1 MLAKILK
8 NPLLLQSLW
17 SIMARFVGVGLNF
30 GVAILIAQ
38 KLPESEA
45 GMFLLLITYV
55 TGFALFSRIGLDQ
68 LLMKEVASSHEDDL
82 HFRGSFL
89 RSSYNFITL
98 LSIVFMA
105 FWLVL
110 SPLIRTYSFDG
121 EIELDYLL
129 FAGIGILFYNF
140 VILNSTYLKAIQ
152 KTVIAVLAQN
162 ALPAT
167 ALIIVLALFWNSF
180 ELNQR
185 YIYLYTVSLVLAG
198 SFAIFLTWSYLPSKT
213 DSNVEPQQPQQP
225 QKLGFTYL
233 FKRSLP
239 LAPVAIFSFLMIFA
253 DTIMV
258 SFFLPNS
265 DVAYYNIAGRVSFVI
280 LFFLGA
286 LEATI
291 YPRLLNV
298 YKHKPEQLQ
307 SFFWQSTAL
316 VIGIV
321 LSVTVMMYLLSDW
334 ILLAFGENYVA
345 GSQKSLGLLLIA
357 QLLRA
362 ASITFSFMFIIRE
375 KVRFLN
381 IILVLA
387 LVINLA
393 SNVIFIKMFGIE
405 GAALATL
412 ISNGVLLLS
421 VLVLFMTNKLLT
433 LPPQQETKLQEP
445 KQKKQGGQTT

>member
-8 NPLLLQSLW
+8 NPLLMQSLW
-17 SIMARFVGVGLNF
+17 SIIARFVGVGLNF
-30 GVAILIAQ
+30 AVAILIAQ
-38 KLPESEA
+38 KLPASEA

-55 TGFALFSRIGLDQ
+55 TGFSLFSRIGLDQ
-68 LLMKEVASSHEDDL
+68 LLMKEVASSHEDDA
-82 HFRGSFL
+82 HFRGNFL
-89 RSSYNFITL
+89 RSSYKFVIL
-98 LSIVFMA
+98 LSLLFMVL
-105 FWLVL
+105 WLVL
-110 SPLIRTYSFDG
+110 SPLIRHYSFDG
-121 EIELDYLL
+121 EIELNYLF

-152 KTVIAVLAQN
+152 KTVIAVLSQN

-167 ALIIVLALFWNSF
+167 ALIIVLALFWDSF

-185 YIYLYTVSLVLAG
+185 YINLYTLSLVIAG
-198 SFAIFLTWSYLPSKT
+198 SFAFYLTRSHLPSKK
-213 DSNVEPQQPQQP
+213 DEGSNSKP
-225 QKLGFTYL
+225 LSFTTL
-233 FKRSLP
+233 FKKSLP

-265 DVAYYNIAGRVSFVI
+265 DVAFYNIAGRVSFVI

-298 YKHKPEQLQ
+298 YKHKQDQLQ

-316 VIGIV
+316 VITIV
-321 LSVTVMMYLLSDW
+321 LSVSVVMYLLSEW

-375 KVRFLN
+375 KVRYLN

-387 LVINLA
+387 LIINLVC
-393 SNVIFIKMFGIE
+393 NVIFIQKYGIE

-412 ISNGVLLLS
+412 ISNGVLLFS
-421 VLVLFMTNKLLT
+421 VLALFMTNKLLNI
-433 LPPQQETKLQEP
+433 PANKPQGESA
-445 KQKKQGGQTT
+445 

>member
-1 MLAKILK
+1 MLGKILK
-8 NPLLLQSLW
+8 NPLLIQSLW
-17 SIMARFVGVGLNF
+17 SIIARFIGVGLNF
-30 GVAILIAQ
+30 AVAILIAQ
-38 KLPESEA
+38 KLPESDA

-68 LLMKEVASSHEDDL
+68 LLMKEVASAHEEDSN
-82 HFRGSFL
+82 FRGKFL
-89 RSSYNFITL
+89 KSSYKFIMLLSLLFITL
-98 LSIVFMA
+98 
-105 FWLVL
+105 WLVL
-110 SPLIRTYSFDG
+110 SPLIKKYSFDG
-121 EIELDYLL
+121 DIELNYLF
-129 FAGIGILFYNF
+129 FAGLGILFYNF

-152 KTVIAVLAQN
+152 RTVIAVLSQN

-167 ALIIVLALFWNSF
+167 TLIMVLALFWNSF

-185 YIYLYTVSLVLAG
+185 YIYLYTLSLILAG
-198 SFAIFLTWSYLPSKT
+198 SFSIYLTWSYLPSRTNTFKVKYLSFT
-213 DSNVEPQQPQQP
+213 DLL
-225 QKLGFTYL
+225 K
-233 FKRSLP
+233 KSLP

-265 DVAYYNIAGRVSFVI
+265 DVAFYNVAGRISFVI

-291 YPRLLNV
+291 YPRLLNI
-298 YKHKPEQLQ
+298 YKHKQEQLH

-316 VIGIV
+316 VISIV
-321 LSVTVMMYLLSDW
+321 LSVTMVMYFLSDW
-334 ILLAFGENYVA
+334 ILLAFGENYVT

-375 KVRFLN
+375 KVHLLN

-387 LVINLA
+387 LTINLGC
-393 SNVIFIKMFGIE
+393 NVIFIQIYGIE

-412 ISNGVLLLS
+412 ISNGVLLFS
-421 VLVLFMTNKLLT
+421 VLALFMKNKLLT
-433 LPPQQETKLQEP
+433 PLINTTQNIGKETA
-445 KQKKQGGQTT
+445 

>member
-1 MLAKILK
+1 MLAKILN
-8 NPLLLQSLW
+8 NPLLMQSLW
-17 SIMARFVGVGLNF
+17 SIIARFVGVGLNF
-30 GVAILIAQ
+30 AVAILIAQ

-68 LLMKEVASSHEDDL
+68 LLMKEVASAHEDDV

-89 RSSYNFITL
+89 RSSYKFIII
-98 LSIVFMA
+98 LSIIFIA
-105 FWLVL
+105 FWLLL
-110 SPLIRTYSFDG
+110 SPLIRDYSFDG
-121 EIELDYLL
+121 EIELNYLL

-152 KTVIAVLAQN
+152 KTVIAVLSQN

-167 ALIIVLALFWNSF
+167 TLIIVLALFWNSF
-180 ELNQR
+180 ELEQR
-185 YIYLYTVSLVLAG
+185 YIYLYTFSLILAG
-198 SFAIFLTWSYLPSKT
+198 SFAIYLTWAHLLSKN
-213 DSNVEPQQPQQP
+213 DDHSKAKQ
-225 QKLGFTYL
+225 LGFTHL
-233 FKRSLP
+233 FKKSLP

-265 DVAYYNIAGRVSFVI
+265 DVAYYNIAGRISFVI

-298 YKHKPEQLQ
+298 YKHKQDQLQ

-321 LSVTVMMYLLSDW
+321 LSVTLMMYLLSDW
-334 ILLAFGENYVA
+334 ILLAFGKNYVE
-345 GSQKSLGLLLIA
+345 GSQASLGLLLIA

-381 IILVLA
+381 SILVLA
-387 LVINLA
+387 LVINLVC
-393 SNVIFIKMFGIE
+393 NVIFIKMYGIE

-412 ISNGVLLLS
+412 ISNGVLLFS
-421 VLVLFMTNKLLT
+421 VLVLFITNKLLT
-433 LPPQQETKLQEP
+433 LPTQTKE
-445 KQKKQGGQTT
+445 QGKQTT

>member
-8 NPLLLQSLW
+8 NQLLMQSLW
-17 SIMARFVGVGLNF
+17 SIIARFIGVGLNF
-30 GVAILIAQ
+30 AVAILIAQ

-55 TGFALFSRIGLDQ
+55 TGFSLFSRIGLDQ
-68 LLMKEVASSHEDDL
+68 LLMKEVASSHQDDSP
-82 HFRGSFL
+82 FRGNFL
-89 RSSYNFITL
+89 RSSYKFVIL
-98 LSIVFMA
+98 LSLLFMVF
-105 FWLVL
+105 WVVL
-110 SPLIRTYSFDG
+110 SPFIRDYSFDG
-121 EIELDYLL
+121 EIELNYLY
-129 FAGIGILFYNF
+129 FAGFGILFYNF
-140 VILNSTYLKAIQ
+140 IILNSTYLKAIQ
-152 KTVIAVLAQN
+152 KTVIAVLSQN

-198 SFAIFLTWSYLPSKT
+198 SFAIYLTWSHLPSKT
-213 DSNVEPQQPQQP
+213 DNRSKPKQ
-225 QKLGFTYL
+225 LGFTDL

-265 DVAYYNIAGRVSFVI
+265 DVAFYNIAGRVSFVI

-298 YKHKPEQLQ
+298 YKHKQDQLQ

-321 LSVTVMMYLLSDW
+321 LSVTVVMYLLSEW

-345 GSQKSLGLLLIA
+345 GSKKALGLLLAA
-357 QLLRA
+357 QLIRA

-375 KVRFLN
+375 KVRYLN

-387 LVINLA
+387 LLINLIC
-393 SNVIFIKMFGIE
+393 NVIFIKMYGLE

-412 ISNGVLLLS
+412 ISNGVLLFS
-421 VLVLFMTNKLLT
+421 VLMLFITNKLLT
-433 LPPQQETKLQEP
+433 IPAKNKGE
-445 KQKKQGGQTT
+445 QTA

>member
-1 MLAKILK
+1 MLAEIFK
-8 NPLLLQSLW
+8 NPLLMQSLW
-17 SIMARFVGVGLNF
+17 AIIARFVGVGLNF
-30 GVAILIAQ
+30 AVAILIAQ

-55 TGFALFSRIGLDQ
+55 TGFSLFSRIGLDQ
-68 LLMKEVASSHEDDL
+68 LLMKEVASSHQDDS
-82 HFRGSFL
+82 HFRANFL
-89 RSSYNFITL
+89 RSSYKFVIILSL
-98 LSIVFMA
+98 LFMVF
-105 FWLVL
+105 WVVL

-121 EIELDYLL
+121 EIKLNYLY
-129 FAGIGILFYNF
+129 FAGFGILFYNF

-152 KTVIAVLAQN
+152 KTVIAVLSQN

-167 ALIIVLALFWNSF
+167 TLIIVLALFWDSF
-180 ELNQR
+180 ELNQH
-185 YIYLYTVSLVLAG
+185 YITLYTFSLILAG
-198 SFAIFLTWSYLPSKT
+198 SFAIYLTWSHLPSKT
-213 DSNVEPQQPQQP
+213 DGRSKPKQLN
-225 QKLGFTYL
+225 FTDL

-265 DVAYYNIAGRVSFVI
+265 DVAFYNIAGRISFVI

-298 YKHKPEQLQ
+298 YKHKQDQLQ
-307 SFFWQSTAL
+307 SFFWQSTVL
-316 VIGIV
+316 VISIV
-321 LSVTVMMYLLSDW
+321 LSVTVVMYLLSEW

-345 GSQKSLGLLLIA
+345 GSKKALGLLLIA
-357 QLLRA
+357 QFLRA

-375 KVRFLN
+375 KVRYLN
-381 IILVLA
+381 MILVLA
-387 LVINLA
+387 LVINLV
-393 SNVIFIKMFGIE
+393 SNVIFIKMYGLE

-412 ISNGVLLLS
+412 ISNGILLFS

-433 LPPQQETKLQEP
+433 LPPQQ
-445 KQKKQGGQTT
+445 KKQGEQTA

>member
-8 NPLLLQSLW
+8 NPLLMQSLW
-17 SIMARFVGVGLNF
+17 SIIARFTGVGLNF
-30 GVAILIAQ
+30 AVAILIAQ

-55 TGFALFSRIGLDQ
+55 TGFSLFSRIGLDQ
-68 LLMKEVASSHEDDL
+68 LLMKEVASAHEDDS

-89 RSSYNFITL
+89 RSSYKFIIL
-98 LSIVFMA
+98 LSLLFII

-121 EIELDYLL
+121 EIELNYLL

-152 KTVIAVLAQN
+152 KTVIAVLTQN

-198 SFAIFLTWSYLPSKT
+198 SFAIYLTWSHLPSKI
-213 DSNVEPQQPQQP
+213 DNRAKPEQ
-225 QKLGFTYL
+225 LGFTDL

-265 DVAYYNIAGRVSFVI
+265 DVAFYNIAGRVSFVI

-298 YKHKPEQLQ
+298 YKHKQDQLL

-316 VIGIV
+316 VIGVV
-321 LSVTVMMYLLSDW
+321 LSVTVMMYLLSEW
-334 ILLAFGENYVA
+334 ILLAFGDNYVA

-362 ASITFSFMFIIRE
+362 ASLTFSFMFIIRE
-375 KVRFLN
+375 KVRYLN
-381 IILVLA
+381 MILVLA
-387 LVINLA
+387 LIINLVC
-393 SNVIFIKMFGIE
+393 NVIFIKLYGIE

-412 ISNGVLLLS
+412 ISNGVLLFS
-421 VLVLFMTNKLLT
+421 VLALFVTNKLLT
-433 LPPQQETKLQEP
+433 LPPQQTTKKE
-445 KQKKQGGQTT
+445 QGEQTL